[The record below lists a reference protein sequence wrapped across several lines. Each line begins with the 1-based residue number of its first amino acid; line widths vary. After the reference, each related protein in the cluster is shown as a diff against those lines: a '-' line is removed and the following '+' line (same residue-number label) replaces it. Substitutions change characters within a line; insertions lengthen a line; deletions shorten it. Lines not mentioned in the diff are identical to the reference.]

1 MASLKASP
9 GVTTAMVALAAVW
22 PAGRQVLMVEADP
35 DGGVLA
41 ARFGLSTEPGLASA
55 APGLRREVRYRL
67 VSHIQRLPGGA
78 AALFGPSS
86 PDQARLIVT
95 ACAGRLC
102 QTLAEAGE
110 DALVDCGRLVAGS
123 PAMPVAA
130 AADLLVLV
138 ARPRLDELQH
148 LAHRLPA
155 LLQTSRNVGLV
166 LIGGSPY
173 GPAEVEHALD
183 EEMTFVAQLADDP
196 RAAAALNGHG
206 GASVRRLA
214 HSQLVRSARSVVRQ
228 VLSVLPVTEPERVAK
243 PSASWE
249 VTAR

>member
-22 PAGRQVLMVEADP
+22 PADRQVLMVEADP

-55 APGLRREVRYRL
+55 APGLRREPRSKL
-67 VSHIQRLPGGA
+67 ANHIQRLPGGGMV
-78 AALFGPSS
+78 LFGPSS

-102 QTLAEAGE
+102 QTLAATGD
-110 DALVDCGRLVAGS
+110 DALVDCGRLAAGS

-130 AADLLVLV
+130 AADVLVLV

-148 LAHRLPA
+148 LAHRLPT
-155 LLQTSRNVGLV
+155 LLQTSRNAALV
-166 LIGGSPY
+166 LIGDSPY

-196 RAAAALNGHG
+196 RAAAAFNGHG
-206 GASVRRLA
+206 GAGVRRLA
-214 HSQLVRSARSVVRQ
+214 ASQLVRSARGVAQ
-228 VLSVLPVTEPERVAK
+228 QLLSVPVQAGVSEQVTPR
-243 PSASWE
+243 E
-249 VTAR
+249 VTAP